1 MKTPESIKPGKG
13 LPGEPA
19 GLLPDDPEIAL
30 KTEEGGKDRR
40 AQECATG

>member
-1 MKTPESIKPGKG
+1 MKTPESIEPGKG
-13 LPGEPA
+13 LPGEPV

-30 KTEEGGKDRR
+30 KKEEGKDRR